1 MLYKLLIVLHLL
13 GSSVW
18 IGGHIVLVLV
28 VLPKAMRKRDPIR
41 VRDFERGFAKVGL
54 SALALQVF
62 TGLWLTT
69 YWGIDWRAVLVTP
82 TPAAHLALSK
92 VVLLAVVVVVGVHA
106 ERRVLPRL
114 SAETLGVFA
123 AHAWTVTL
131 LSLLM
136 LIAGAG
142 IRTGGLF

>member
-1 MLYKLLIVLHLL
+1 MLYKFLIVLHLL

-28 VLPKAMRKRDPIR
+28 VLPKAMRERDPIR
-41 VRDFERGFAKVGL
+41 VRDFERGFARVGL
-54 SALALQVF
+54 PALALQVF

-69 YWGIDWRAVLVTP
+69 YWGIDWRTVFSTP
-82 TPAAHLALSK
+82 TPAAHLALAK
-92 VVLLAVVVVVGVHA
+92 LVLLAAVVVIGAHA

-114 SAETLGVFA
+114 SAETMGFFA
-123 AHAWTVTL
+123 AHAWAVTV